1 MSKNRIYVYT
11 FIFFFMLCIGIIT
24 GSYIVNMNKKAMM
37 EIQTAMNPHTQ
48 NSEIEPDLEIEQKSK
63 VDGLVLQMLF
73 DLYTTINASVDTE
86 YAYYNVISQIQNH
99 LNESTTKKAIIIQE
113 ASTLLQRSLTKYHTR
128 LTSVK
133 ENVNQSLQTFIFAN
147 AISSSDQKEIQA
159 ALEYLD
165 ANISTFAEIGHFILR
180 DKDPFTTKTIN
191 QSIEAM
197 VEMTEKRQE
206 AQSRLEK
213 KIGQKLEENKRKQN
227 LTEEPSIRSE
237 DGSVF

>member
-1 MSKNRIYVYT
+1 
-11 FIFFFMLCIGIIT
+11 
-24 GSYIVNMNKKAMM
+24 
-37 EIQTAMNPHTQ
+37 
-48 NSEIEPDLEIEQKSK
+48 
-63 VDGLVLQMLF
+63 MLF

>member
-1 MSKNRIYVYT
+1 M
-11 FIFFFMLCIGIIT
+11 
-24 GSYIVNMNKKAMM
+24 
-37 EIQTAMNPHTQ
+37 
-48 NSEIEPDLEIEQKSK
+48 
-63 VDGLVLQMLF
+63 
-73 DLYTTINASVDTE
+73 
-86 YAYYNVISQIQNH
+86 
-99 LNESTTKKAIIIQE
+99 
-113 ASTLLQRSLTKYHTR
+113 LQRSLTKYHTR

-213 KIGQKLEENKRKQN
+213 KIGPKLEENKRKQN